1 MLIPVDIIFPKM
13 ARVEQHIETP
23 RVDDVPGAIR
33 AEIER
38 LGVASRVR
46 AGMRVAITAGSR
58 GINGIPL
65 ILTAVVSELKRMG
78 AEPFLVPCMG
88 SHGGATADGQLAVLH
103 SLGITEQAIGCP
115 IFSSMNTVQ
124 IGLTAEGIPVLIDQI
139 AAEADGIV
147 VVNRIKAHT
156 EYTGAVESGWMKM
169 LTIGLGK
176 HQGALMAHRNAVQLT
191 YPVAIV
197 SVAREII
204 RNAKLLFGLGV
215 VENAYDQTAQV
226 VAAWPQDF
234 EETEKVVLQR
244 AKQLMPRLPFPKLDI
259 LIVDELGKEISGA
272 GMDPNVI
279 GRRMVFGE
287 AEPTSPVITRI
298 VLRDL
303 TAKTNGAGIGLGLAD
318 FVTRRLVDKLDHR
331 PTYINSLTAMAPEKA
346 RIPMTGQTDREIIEW
361 AFLTAGAVPPPRAK
375 VVRIKNTLHPECFY
389 ASEGLLPEI
398 QANEKLKI
406 VGEWLP
412 MSFDDGG
419 TLLPERM

>member
-1 MLIPVDIIFPKM
+1 MLIPVDITFPKM
-13 ARVEQHIETP
+13 ARVEQHIATP

-46 AGMRVAITAGSR
+46 AGMRVAVTAGSR
-58 GINGIPL
+58 GINGIPM
-65 ILTAVVSELKRMG
+65 ILTTVVSELKRMG

-103 SLGITEQAIGCP
+103 SLGITEQAMGCP

-124 IGLTAEGIPVLIDQI
+124 IGLTVEGIPVLIDQI

-234 EETEKVVLQR
+234 EETEKVVLKR
-244 AKQLMPRLPFPKLDI
+244 AKELMPRVPFQKLDI
-259 LIVDELGKEISGA
+259 LIVDEIGKEISGA
-272 GMDPNVI
+272 GLDPNVI

-303 TAKTNGAGIGLGLAD
+303 TDKTNGAGIGLGLAD
-318 FVTRRLVDKLDHR
+318 FVTQRLVDKLDHR
-331 PTYINSLTAMAPEKA
+331 PTYINSLTAMTPEKA

-361 AFLTAGAVPPPRAK
+361 AFLTAGAVQPPRAK

-389 ASEGLLPEI
+389 ASEGLLPDI
-398 QANEKLKI
+398 RANEKLKI

-419 TLLPERM
+419 MLLPERM